1 MPRNLSKQQV
11 EIFKSIYHVCFCCFN
26 QTVEDRTCFCTIGR
40 KNFVMIESSNSAKA
54 SAILYR
60 LVETTKANMANTFE
74 YFNLL
79 LTEIPQHID
88 DKDLIF
94 VENFLPWSPSV
105 HKECPADTKS
115 LDLSMYISIL

>member
-1 MPRNLSKQQV
+1 MFFSARYILQDSNYIEQAIRP
-11 EIFKSIYHVCFCCFN
+11 F
-26 QTVEDRTCFCTIGR
+26 TIGR
-40 KNFVMIESSNSAKA
+40 KNFVMIESSNGAKA

-60 LVETTKANMANTFE
+60 LVETTKANVANTFE

>member
-1 MPRNLSKQQV
+1 MEQAIRP
-11 EIFKSIYHVCFCCFN
+11 F
-26 QTVEDRTCFCTIGR
+26 TIGR
-40 KNFVMIESSNSAKA
+40 KNFVMIESSNGAKA

-94 VENFLPWSPSV
+94 VENFFPWSPSV

>member
-1 MPRNLSKQQV
+1 
-11 EIFKSIYHVCFCCFN
+11 
-26 QTVEDRTCFCTIGR
+26 
-40 KNFVMIESSNSAKA
+40 MIESSNSAKA

-88 DKDLIF
+88 DKDL
-94 VENFLPWSPSV
+94 PWSPSV

>member
-1 MPRNLSKQQV
+1 MYLVNLKHLFDTPDYGYYS
-11 EIFKSIYHVCFCCFN
+11 YA
-26 QTVEDRTCFCTIGR
+26 D
-40 KNFVMIESSNSAKA
+40 
-54 SAILYR
+54 LYPCLLYTSR

>member
-1 MPRNLSKQQV
+1 
-11 EIFKSIYHVCFCCFN
+11 
-26 QTVEDRTCFCTIGR
+26 
-40 KNFVMIESSNSAKA
+40 MIESSNSAKA

-115 LDLSMYISIL
+115 LDFSMYISFSIKSVQSPLECGDFYFPVLMFEDLHRL

>member
-1 MPRNLSKQQV
+1 
-11 EIFKSIYHVCFCCFN
+11 
-26 QTVEDRTCFCTIGR
+26 
-40 KNFVMIESSNSAKA
+40 MIESSNGAKA

-94 VENFLPWSPSV
+94 VENFFPWSPSV

-115 LDLSMYISIL
+115 LDFSMHTSISIKSAQSPIKCGDFCFPVLMFEDLLSTSIPFGLL